1 MTRPTALV
9 TGASRGIGRAIAV
22 DLGRTHHVLV
32 GGRDRDAVAE
42 VVDSLPD
49 ASAFL
54 ADLTDEAAVA
64 QAVAGVKSLD
74 VLVHSAGILAHYG
87 PFAEATTDRWR
98 TVMDVNLI
106 APATLTR
113 LLLPALRQ
121 AHGLVVFINSGAGL
135 NAGRGMS
142 VYAASKFAL
151 TALADALRADE
162 AGRIKVTTIHPG
174 RTATAMQAELRAAE
188 GGSYQPRDYLAAD
201 DVARAVRL
209 AVDLPAGASLSS
221 LRINPV

>member
-42 VVDSLPD
+42 VVDSLPA
-49 ASAFL
+49 ASPFL

-64 QAVAGVKSLD
+64 QAVARVKSLD

-188 GGSYQPRDYLAAD
+188 GGSYTPGDYLDAD

>member
-1 MTRPTALV
+1 MSRPVALV
-9 TGASRGIGRAIAV
+9 TGGSRGIGRAIALA
-22 DLGRTHHVLV
+22 LGPTHRVLV
-32 GGRDRDAVAE
+32 GGRDRDAIAE
-42 VVDSLPD
+42 VVDALPD
-49 ASAFL
+49 AAPL
-54 ADLTDEAAVA
+54 VADLTDETAVTT
-64 QAVAGVKSLD
+64 AVAGIKSLD
-74 VLVHSAGILAHYG
+74 VLVHSAGVLAHYG
-87 PFAEATTDRWR
+87 PFAEASTDKWR

-135 NAGRGMS
+135 TAGRGMA

-151 TALADALRADE
+151 TGLADALRADE

-188 GGSYQPRDYLAAD
+188 GASYTPSDYLDAA

-209 AVDLPAGASLSS
+209 AVDLPPGASLSS
-221 LRINPV
+221 VRITPA